1 MHFHAL
7 LRLDRVDPTDPDLV
21 LPPPPQIT
29 AVDLGELLVRAV
41 ASTRYTTPVYPQTS
55 TAWTLTWG
63 TQLDVRPVASSATG
77 EITSEAVA
85 AYLAKYATK
94 STETTGHISQR
105 ITVETVDHHAD
116 PDTHTG
122 RLIAH
127 AWTLGTPPADLLDP
141 DQRDDFA
148 KTFGRLRRWAHML
161 GFGGHF
167 ATKSRRYSTTHKH
180 LRAARRTWQR
190 TQYRGD
196 RPRAMRTPDHV
207 DEETTL
213 IVGTLTFAGMG
224 WQTPAD
230 QLLATSAAARAREYR
245 RTAKQERLA
254 A

>member
-1 MHFHAL
+1 VDT
-7 LRLDRVDPTDPDLV
+7 RL
-21 LPPPPQIT
+21 
-29 AVDLGELLVRAV
+29 
-41 ASTRYTTPVYPQTS
+41 
-55 TAWTLTWG
+55 G
-63 TQLDVRPVASSATG
+63 TQLEIRPITSSIPG
-77 EITSEAVA
+77 QITSEEVA

-94 STETTGHISQR
+94 STETTGHLSTR
-105 ITVETVDHHAD
+105 ITVETIDHHAD

-141 DQRDDFA
+141 AERGTFA

-167 ATKSRRYSTTHKH
+167 ATKSRRYSTTHRQ
-180 LRAARRTWQR
+180 LRADRRTWHQEQHR
-190 TQYRGD
+190 RHSPFVARQS
-196 RPRAMRTPDHV
+196 

-213 IVGTLTFAGMG
+213 VIGTLTFAGMG

-245 RTAKQERLA
+245 RAAKQERQA